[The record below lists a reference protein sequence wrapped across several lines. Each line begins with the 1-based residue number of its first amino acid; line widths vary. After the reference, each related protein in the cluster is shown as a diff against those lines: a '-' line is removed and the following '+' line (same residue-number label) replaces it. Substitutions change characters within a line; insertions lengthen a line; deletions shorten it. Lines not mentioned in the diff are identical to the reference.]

1 MKIFKGKMTYKSR
14 ETLTG
19 LLFISPWIIGFL
31 FLFAEP
37 LIRSLLYSFNRITI
51 SESGFKMKFIGLDN
65 FNFGINQDAD
75 FKLSLIV
82 SLRSIITDV
91 PTIVIFSSFMAMV
104 LNQKFRG
111 RTFARAVFFLPVI
124 ISSGIII
131 SYLKNDIFSQSIRD
145 GSSTFLFQSFNIV
158 GVLNYLNV
166 PASIYGRLIYIVNQV
181 FDLSWKSGIQ
191 ILLFMAAL
199 QTIPKSFYE
208 ASTMEG
214 CTSWEA
220 FWKITFPMISPMIL
234 VNIIYT
240 IIDSFT
246 DYNNPVMYTV
256 YSKYNQ
262 LQFDLSSA
270 YAWMYFVCVFLI
282 ILVIL
287 KYLSKKVF
295 YMVD

>member
-1 MKIFKGKMTYKSR
+1 MKPTRGKMKYKTR
-14 ETLTG
+14 ETITG

-31 FLFAEP
+31 FLFLEP
-37 LIRSLLYSFNRITI
+37 LLRSLFYSFNRITI
-51 SESGFKMKFIGLDN
+51 SESGFKMKFIGLEN
-65 FNFGINQDAD
+65 FNYALNVDAD
-75 FKLSLIV
+75 FKLALIA
-82 SLRSIITDV
+82 SLRSIIADV
-91 PTIVIFSSFMAMV
+91 PVIVIFSLFMALV

-131 SYLKNDIFSQSIRD
+131 SYLKNDIFSNSIRD
-145 GSSTFLFQSFNIV
+145 GSSAFLFQSFNIV
-158 GVLNYLNV
+158 EILNYLNV
-166 PASIYGRLIYIVNQV
+166 PPVIYGRLIYVVNQV

-191 ILLFMAAL
+191 ILLFIAAL

-214 CTSWEA
+214 CTPWEA
-220 FWKITFPMISPMIL
+220 FWKITFPIISPMIL
-234 VNIIYT
+234 VNIVYT
-240 IIDSFT
+240 IVDSFT

-270 YAWMYFVCVFLI
+270 YAWMYFICVFVI
-282 ILVIL
+282 ILVIIR
-287 KYLSKKVF
+287 YLSKKVF

>member
-1 MKIFKGKMTYKSR
+1 MKIFSGKMKYKSR

-37 LIRSLLYSFNRITI
+37 LIRSLFYSFNKITI
-51 SESGFKMKFIGLDN
+51 SENGFVMKFIGLGN
-65 FNFGINQDAD
+65 FDYALNKDAD
-75 FKLSLIV
+75 FKLSLIA
-82 SLRSIITDV
+82 SLRSIIADV
-91 PTIVIFSSFMAMV
+91 PVIVIFSLFMALV

-131 SYLKNDIFSQSIRD
+131 SYLKNDIFSNSIRD
-145 GSSTFLFQSFNIV
+145 GSSAFLFQSFNIIEI
-158 GVLNYLNV
+158 LNYLNV
-166 PASIYGRLIYIVNQV
+166 PPVIYGRLIDLVNQV

-191 ILLFMAAL
+191 ILLFIAAL

-240 IIDSFT
+240 IVDSFT
-246 DYNNPVMYTV
+246 DFNNPVMYTV
-256 YSKYNQ
+256 YSKYSQ

-270 YAWMYFVCVFLI
+270 YAWMYFICVFVI
-282 ILVIL
+282 ILVIIR
-287 KYLSKKVF
+287 YLSKKVF